1 MAHEVSHEGAVSVG
15 ASRAGKLNQGL
26 LGMVIFIGS
35 EVMLFASLFT
45 AYFMVR
51 YNIAENNWPPLN
63 AEGEPFELPK
73 VITGVNTFILVF
85 SSFTIWYAEHSL
97 KHGNRKG
104 LIRGLGVTI
113 LLGATFLTVQ
123 INEYVHLGFTPAD
136 KGFGSTFYTL
146 TGFHGVHVTVG
157 ILMLLSL
164 VGMSTAQRLPADA
177 SFPVEM
183 VGLYWHFVDIVWI
196 VIFTVVYLVPTPR
209 PGG

>member
-15 ASRAGKLNQGL
+15 ASRAGRLNQGL

-146 TGFHGVHVTVG
+146 TGFHGAHVAIGLTILTFCFVRAKVG
-157 ILMLLSL
+157 DFTPTRMTPLAAGSI
-164 VGMSTAQRLPADA
+164 
-177 SFPVEM
+177 
-183 VGLYWHFVDIVWI
+183 YWHFVDVVW
-196 VIFTVVYLVPTPR
+196 VLLYTLVYLLS
-209 PGG
+209 

>member
-146 TGFHGVHVTVG
+146 TGFHGAHVAIGLTILTFCFVRAKVG
-157 ILMLLSL
+157 DFTPTRMTPLAAGSI
-164 VGMSTAQRLPADA
+164 
-177 SFPVEM
+177 
-183 VGLYWHFVDIVWI
+183 YWHFVDVVW
-196 VIFTVVYLVPTPR
+196 VLLYTLVYLLS
-209 PGG
+209 